1 MSTSRAGLFW
11 YRSRELNR
19 DAFRAHRAGVGILG
33 ELLAHLSPAGAWP
46 RTERIAAAL
55 DVSKRTVE
63 RSLSAYVRAGILVE
77 HRRSWAPTR
86 YELASKYLEKLEAT
100 PLPQSSDRFVAPNGR
115 PSGDHRT
122 ARPTPQAPAA
132 AATAGGGASP
142 PAPPVPFVPVR
153 AHRTPDAGLSFG
165 KRTRRNVAR
174 LDTPAA
180 GVAELLTWY
189 AEAWTRRH
197 SNDPSG
203 ERAPLLGREAERR
216 IRTLLAWA
224 ELDGARSSPAWV
236 RSYLEAF
243 LLLDGP
249 AADRG
254 HNLADATRAEY
265 RERCRPRRPR
275 PRVDQLGPMP
285 APPAPTA
292 EQLDAARRFAEVYA
306 PTIAERVRK
315 SIG

>member
-1 MSTSRAGLFW
+1 MCTSRAGLFW
-11 YRSRELNR
+11 YRSRDLNR
-19 DAFRAHRAGVGILG
+19 DAFRAYRAGVGILG

-46 RTERIAAAL
+46 RTARIAASL
-55 DVSKRTVE
+55 DVSTRTVE
-63 RSLSAYVRAGILVE
+63 RALSAYVRAGILVE
-77 HRRSWAPTR
+77 HRRSWGPTR
-86 YELASKYLEKLEAT
+86 YELAPQYLEKLEAT
-100 PLPQSSDRFVAPNGR
+100 PLSQSSDKSVAPNGR
-115 PSGDHRT
+115 PSADHRT
-122 ARPTPQAPAA
+122 APQAPRESAA
-132 AATAGGGASP
+132 AATSGGGASP
-142 PAPPVPFVPVR
+142 PAPPVPFV
-153 AHRTPDAGLSFG
+153 ASSTPRSTDAGLSFG
-165 KRTRRNVAR
+165 KRTRRNVVQ

-180 GVAELLTWY
+180 GVAELIAWY

-224 ELDGARSSPAWV
+224 ELDGARSCPAWV

-243 LLLDGP
+243 VLLDGP

-285 APPAPTA
+285 APPAPTP